1 MNVIQPLIKT
11 KEELLFICPW
21 WLLSYK
27 SSDVDLTVNISLSCS
42 LFQHLYLTMSEE
54 AGDNEESAVNMQRN
68 SQKIKHKAIPR
79 FLDEILALPCLAM
92 QSVFIDSSKTRPQ
105 LCEKAI
111 RMVNSGGLY
120 WKLRGWMRMREGQ
133 LNTCRRSEPA
143 AVSFVKGYTII
154 GHLSIWLPYLWSH
167 K

>member
-54 AGDNEESAVNMQRN
+54 AGDNEESAVNMQHN

-92 QSVFIDSSKTRPQ
+92 QSVFIDSSKISSVR
-105 LCEKAI
+105 
-111 RMVNSGGLY
+111 
-120 WKLRGWMRMREGQ
+120 KLLEWSTVAACTESWGAEWEWERANW
-133 LNTCRRSEPA
+133 TPA
-143 AVSFVKGYTII
+143 EDLSLLQF
-154 GHLSIWLPYLWSH
+154 HL
-167 K
+167 